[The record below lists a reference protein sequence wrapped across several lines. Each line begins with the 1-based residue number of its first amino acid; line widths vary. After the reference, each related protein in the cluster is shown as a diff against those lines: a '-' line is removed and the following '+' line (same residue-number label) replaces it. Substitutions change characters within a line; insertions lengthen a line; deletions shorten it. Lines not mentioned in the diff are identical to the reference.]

1 MTSELG
7 TRARLFD
14 AAVALLL
21 AALNV
26 LLLFPVAQRTWLP
39 VVLVLVIAHAG
50 CLYWRRRAPVAVL
63 VVNVVTGVLV
73 LALGYPTIVLGLAAL
88 VAVYSVATLRPRR
101 VSMPAAAVVIVG
113 MAVDQLV
120 SQGARFDT
128 VLGNAVVLGV
138 AWFLGDS
145 VGQRREYVRRLE
157 QRTTELERARDELAR
172 SAVVEERLR
181 IARELHDVLG
191 HSVSVIAVQAGVGAH
206 VIDSDPAEAKRSLE
220 AIGTVSKSA
229 LAEIRQVL
237 GALREETDE
246 GEVRPAPDIHAL
258 EALIADL
265 PAGDTAIDLQVDDDA
280 SSLPAGLQ
288 LTIYR
293 VVQEALTNVIR
304 HSGARRVRVSVRV
317 RPDEAGVEVID
328 DGAGAGGATHGH
340 GLLGMKERVAMQG
353 GRVEAGSLPEKGFRV
368 SATFPIEVTR

>member
-1 MTSELG
+1 MISELG
-7 TRARLFD
+7 TRAKLFD

-21 AALNV
+21 AVLNV
-26 LLLFPVAQRTWLP
+26 LLLYPIAQRSWLP
-39 VVLVLVIAHAG
+39 AVLVLVIAHAG
-50 CLYWRRRAPVAVL
+50 CLYWRRRAPVVAL
-63 VVNVVTGVLV
+63 AVNVVTGVLV
-73 LALGYPTIVLGLAAL
+73 LVLGYPTIVLGLAAL

-101 VSMPAAAVVIVG
+101 ISVPAAAVVIAV
-113 MAVDQLV
+113 MAIDQLV
-120 SQGARFDT
+120 SQGAAFDT
-128 VLGNAVVLGV
+128 VVGNAVVLGV

-145 VGQRREYVRRLE
+145 VGQRRDYVYRLE
-157 QRTTELERARDELAR
+157 QRTAELERARDELAR

-206 VIDSDPAEAKRSLE
+206 VIDTDPTEAKRSLE

-237 GALREETDE
+237 GALRDE
-246 GEVRPAPDIHAL
+246 DEGGEVRPAPDVEAL
-258 EALIADL
+258 QGLIADL
-265 PAGDTAIDLQVDDDA
+265 PAGDTAIDLRVDDDA
-280 SSLPAGLQ
+280 HLLPAGLQ

-304 HSGARRVRVSVRV
+304 HSGARRVRVTVRV
-317 RPDEAGVEVID
+317 RPDEARVEIVD
-328 DGAGAGGATHGH
+328 DGAGAAGANHGH

-353 GRVEAGSLPEKGFRV
+353 GSLEAGSLPDEGFRV
-368 SATFPIEVTR
+368 NATFPIERAR